1 MVATIANN
9 MKNNLYFAGAVML
22 GHLAGSNG
30 EIASSLVFGI
40 IAGGAYFIVSKF
52 VESYKKK

>member
-1 MVATIANN
+1 

-30 EIASSLVFGI
+30 EIASTLVFGA
-40 IAGGAYFIVSKF
+40 IAGVAYFIISKLI
-52 VESYKKK
+52 ESYKK

>member
-1 MVATIANN
+1 
-9 MKNNLYFAGAVML
+9 MKNNLYFAGAVLL

-30 EIASSLVFGI
+30 DIPASLVFAI

-52 VESYKKK
+52 IESYKRK